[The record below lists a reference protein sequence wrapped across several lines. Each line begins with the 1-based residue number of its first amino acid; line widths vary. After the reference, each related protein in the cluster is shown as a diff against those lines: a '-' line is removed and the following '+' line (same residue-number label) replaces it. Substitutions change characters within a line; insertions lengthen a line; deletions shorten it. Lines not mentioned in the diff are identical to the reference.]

1 MKRIILLVMSFA
13 VSMCLLV
20 GCGDN
25 KSDTYSEVTSEPV
38 ATSTTDS
45 EQKNNVVDS
54 NGIVEN
60 NHFNITR
67 TEFINKYD
75 ELYDELYA
83 ESHDNPYVYNLS
95 RPLED
100 YPTNTYEPIEDILL
114 ANPNAYKQYVYD
126 TTLYSDVNM
135 RPKSHVGIVVDKDD
149 NVIGVTFLA
158 YGHALQTEAACQNY
172 LEVKCTA
179 AYMAITG
186 ETNAETA
193 RNALYEA
200 YSSPETGKKGNYVYG
215 FSENENYDT
224 TFIIKVIN
232 Q

>member
-54 NGIVEN
+54 NSIVED

-75 ELYDELYA
+75 ELFDELY
-83 ESHDNPYVYNLS
+83 DNAFKGIHLADVQSYI
-95 RPLED
+95 
-100 YPTNTYEPIEDILL
+100 YECDNATLQVH
-114 ANPNAYKQYVYD
+114 PNAYKMYSYD
-126 TTLYSDVNM
+126 ATIYTS
-135 RPKSHVGIVVDKDD
+135 GIQERLNKFVQIIVDKDD
-149 NVIGVTFLA
+149 NVINVSFIRFGTT
-158 YGHALQTEAACQNY
+158 LQTDEQWINYMMVECAA
-172 LEVKCTA
+172 V
-179 AYMAITG
+179 YMAITG
-186 ETNAETA
+186 ETNADTA
-193 RNALYEA
+193 RHELNEVYL
-200 YSSPETGKKGNYVYG
+200 SSESGKKSSYEYG
-215 FSENENYDT
+215 FMEKENGDT
-224 TFIIKVIN
+224 NFNIRVIN